1 VELRLMISYLL
12 RNGRTGQITDP
23 VALRTFYTRL
33 SRIEIYGQKQSS
45 APRLWWRALKRW
57 TTGKKG

>member
-1 VELRLMISYLL
+1 MISYLL

-23 VALRTFYTRL
+23 VALRTFYTR
-33 SRIEIYGQKQSS
+33 IYGQKQQSS
-45 APRLWWRALKRW
+45 PSRLWWRTLKRW